1 MLGRIGTPELLVILG
16 LVILGLVLVVF
27 GPKKLPEIGR
37 SFGKSLKEF
46 RLATKEIKESVD
58 LGDEDTAGTKEA

>member
-1 MLGRIGTPELLVILG
+1 MLGRIGSQIL

-27 GPKKLPEIGR
+27 GQKKLLEIGR

-58 LGDEDTAGTKEA
+58 LGDVDTADTKET

>member
-1 MLGRIGTPELLVILG
+1 MLGRIGTPEL

-37 SFGKSLKEF
+37 SFGKGLKEF
-46 RLATKEIKESVD
+46 RQATKEIKESVD
-58 LGDEDTAGTKEA
+58 LGDKDAAGTKEA

>member
-1 MLGRIGTPELLVILG
+1 MLGRIGPPEL

-58 LGDEDTAGTKEA
+58 LGDVDTADTKET

>member
-1 MLGRIGTPELLVILG
+1 MLGRIGTPEL

-58 LGDEDTAGTKEA
+58 LGDVGTADTKEA

>member
-1 MLGRIGTPELLVILG
+1 MLGRIGPPEL

-37 SFGKSLKEF
+37 SFGKSIKEF
-46 RLATKEIKESVD
+46 RLATREIKESVE
-58 LGDEDTAGTKEA
+58 LGDVDTVGTKET